1 MAIPKTVD
9 KMEYSDIADMFH
21 KFGNMKHYKKGVK
34 SFYSIQHDKMYRSCD
49 QKYMKSTSLMVA

>member
-1 MAIPKTVD
+1 
-9 KMEYSDIADMFH
+9 MEYSDIADMFH
-21 KFGNMKHYKKGVK
+21 KLGNMKHDKKGVK